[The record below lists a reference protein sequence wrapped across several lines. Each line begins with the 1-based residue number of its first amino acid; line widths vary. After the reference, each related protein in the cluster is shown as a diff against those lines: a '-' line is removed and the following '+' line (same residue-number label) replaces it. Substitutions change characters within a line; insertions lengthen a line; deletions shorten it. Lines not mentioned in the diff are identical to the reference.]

1 MGQQTLRRQ
10 ATERRAMRRGTGGM
24 RRQIIGAVA
33 LIIVTGV
40 TAVVSLSAST
50 EEVASASE
58 AEGKTV
64 VVRALPPADGP
75 LDPARLDSVLA
86 EAERIDPLSSLLIW
100 HRGEIVAE
108 RYFRGMRAD
117 RVVNLKSVSK
127 TLLSPLVGIALR
139 DSLISSV
146 DAPLRELLPDLYR
159 RLDGSSADDPRKDE
173 IRLRHLLDM
182 SSGLE
187 TTSFRNYGAWAAS
200 SDWGWDQLRRP
211 MECAPGEC
219 YQYSTGVTHLLGIV
233 LAESSGTS
241 LRDFAREVLFEPLD
255 APLPGWDRSPQGYY
269 LGGNNMALRPR
280 DLLKVGVLH
289 LNGGRYEGQQI
300 VPTDWIERSWRP
312 RFRSPWNGMGY
323 GHLWWVSDWGGEEVF
338 SAWGY
343 GGQFLVV
350 VPRLDLAVVA
360 TSSLARGERGHNR
373 RMRRFFDTHVIPA
386 FHAVPDSAAVGMA
399 G

>member
-1 MGQQTLRRQ
+1 
-10 ATERRAMRRGTGGM
+10 MRR
-24 RRQIIGAVA
+24 RIIGAGA
-33 LIIVTGV
+33 LIVAAGV
-40 TAVVSLSAST
+40 TAAMSLSAST
-50 EEVASASE
+50 EEAPPGNDAEREIASVP
-58 AEGKTV
+58 T
-64 VVRALPPADGP
+64 LPPADGP
-75 LDPARLDSVLA
+75 LDPARLDSMLA
-86 EAERIDPLSSLLIW
+86 EAERIEPLSSLLVW
-100 HRGEIVAE
+100 HRGDLVVE
-108 RYFRGMRAD
+108 RYYRGMRAD

-139 DSLISSV
+139 DSLIPSV
-146 DAPLRELLPDLYR
+146 DVPLRELLPDLYR

-200 SDWGWDQLRRP
+200 RDWGWDQLRRP
-211 MECAPGEC
+211 MECTPGEC
-219 YQYSTGVTHLLGIV
+219 YQYSTGVTHLVGIV
-233 LAESSGTS
+233 LAESSGMS
-241 LRDFAREVLFEPLD
+241 LRDYARDVLFDPLD

-280 DLLKVGVLH
+280 DLLKVGILH
-289 LNGGRYEGQQI
+289 LNDGRYEGRQL
-300 VPTDWIERSWRP
+300 VPADWIERSWRP

-323 GHLWWVSDWGGEEVF
+323 GHLWWVSDWGGEEAF

-350 VPRLDLAVVA
+350 VPRLDLTFVA
-360 TSSLARGERGHNR
+360 TSSLARSERGHNR

-386 FHAVPDSAAVGMA
+386 FHAVPDTAVA
-399 G
+399 GAVEEGR

>member
-1 MGQQTLRRQ
+1 
-10 ATERRAMRRGTGGM
+10 M
-24 RRQIIGAVA
+24 RRQIIGAGA
-33 LIIVTGV
+33 LLLAAGV
-40 TAVVSLSAST
+40 IAAVGLSAST
-50 EEVASASE
+50 EDAARAFE
-58 AEGKTV
+58 AEPETV
-64 VVRALPPADGP
+64 SGPTLPPADGP
-75 LDPARLDSVLA
+75 LDPARLDSMLA
-86 EAERIDPLSSLLIW
+86 EAERIDPLSSLLVW
-100 HRGEIVAE
+100 HRGDLVVE
-108 RYFRGMRAD
+108 RYYRGMRAD

-139 DSLISSV
+139 DGLIPSV

-159 RLDGSSADDPRKDE
+159 RLDGSAADDPRKDE

-200 SDWGWDQLRRP
+200 RDWGWDQLRRP
-211 MECAPGEC
+211 MECAPGDC
-219 YQYSTGVTHLLGIV
+219 YQYSTGVTHLVGIV
-233 LAESSGTS
+233 LAESSGKS
-241 LRDFAREVLFEPLD
+241 LRDYAREVLFDPLD
-255 APLPGWDRSPQGYY
+255 APLPSWDRSPRGYY

-280 DLLKVGVLH
+280 DLLKLGILH
-289 LNGGRYEGQQI
+289 LDDGRYEGRQI
-300 VPTDWIERSWRP
+300 VPADWIERSWRP

-350 VPRLDLAVVA
+350 VPRLDLTFVA

-386 FHAVPDSAAVGMA
+386 FQAVPDTARVGTVGAAG
-399 G
+399 